1 MSKLLFIAFTGF
13 LLLNQDNWKEV
24 LVKLLNIISEAV
36 SEYFYVFL
44 ELFGDS
50 FKDVVKLIN
59 ILVEDYF
66 DTFQI
71 CYNHTLDVLTQM
83 VDNYLDLLKFLIFNL
98 KDVPNSWV
106 YTFGAIVITY
116 ILKN

>member
-44 ELFGDS
+44 QLFGES
-50 FKDVVKLIN
+50 FEGVLNLIN
-59 ILVEDYF
+59 NLVENYF
-66 DTFQI
+66 VTFQI
-71 CYNHTLDVLTQM
+71 CYDHTLDILTKM